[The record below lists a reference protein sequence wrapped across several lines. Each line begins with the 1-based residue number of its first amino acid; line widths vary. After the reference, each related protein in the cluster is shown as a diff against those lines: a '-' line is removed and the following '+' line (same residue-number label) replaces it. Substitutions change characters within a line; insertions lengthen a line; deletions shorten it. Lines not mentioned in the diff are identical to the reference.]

1 MESDLAAQIR
11 NVVALFQ
18 QGERQAKEMLVA
30 ARAQGLSFG
39 LHYNH
44 IDDDIAQ
51 LIGRLHYM
59 EVIAEHHR
67 SAQRDDA

>member
-1 MESDLAAQIR
+1 MESDLTAQIR
-11 NVVALFQ
+11 NLMALFQ
-18 QGERQAKEMLVA
+18 QGEGQAKEMLRA

-51 LIGRLHYM
+51 LIGRLRYM
-59 EVIAEHHR
+59 EIIAKHLHA
-67 SAQRDDA
+67 AQHNDT